1 MSLSVLIFFFL
12 SQHWVIGDLCWS
24 MEAGC
29 SQHCEGL
36 NLVLLWFWCW
46 LTSRPLR
53 LRPGQAVVERTKDF
67 ILYGVGGG
75 WVGVGWRVRGWGNQ
89 EREGDWR
96 AQHKGSYPPG
106 SNTCHQ
112 LLPPSCAFIKKPPC
126 ALLGNPHALLKKC
139 EVNTV
144 CLSISLPLP
153 PPSLHCSYFLS
164 FCDVFCWAVERSPF
178 SAWLCVFVCVY
189 LYVCP

>member
-1 MSLSVLIFFFL
+1 M
-12 SQHWVIGDLCWS
+12 G
-24 MEAGC
+24 
-29 SQHCEGL
+29 
-36 NLVLLWFWCW
+36 
-46 LTSRPLR
+46 
-53 LRPGQAVVERTKDF
+53 VER
-67 ILYGVGGG
+67 G
-75 WVGVGWRVRGWGNQ
+75 WVGVGWRVRGWGNR

-153 PPSLHCSYFLS
+153 SLSLHCSPFLP
-164 FCDVFCWAVERSPF
+164 FCDVFGWAVERSPF
-178 SAWLCVFVCVY
+178 SAWLCVFVCVCTCMFAHR
-189 LYVCP
+189 VCQTLSVSSTQPRAKASIARGSACNVGRPASWTQAEYQRHTADTPPSSPPADLRDPNVRRRGV